1 VGVGNRSGIPH
12 LTPTLS
18 APRGGEGEGKGCRCL
33 AILRPPI
40 RSRQHATTRS
50 RAVHWLVA
58 GLAVI
63 VVSLGLAI
71 PGAPRETESRE
82 LLLLVH
88 RSVGLVILA
97 LMVFRAGW
105 RLAHPPPLPPGFP
118 RIEALA
124 AHANH
129 ALLYVL
135 FLVMPLSG
143 YLNAAAAGHSVSFF
157 GLALIPPLV
166 PESQPL
172 SQAANAVHLAGQF
185 LIYVLVGVH
194 VAAAL
199 VHAVVRRNRILDRML
214 PLRRAAS

>member
-1 VGVGNRSGIPH
+1 VTISIPPDASG
-12 LTPTLS
+12 
-18 APRGGEGEGKGCRCL
+18 RGGQGE
-33 AILRPPI
+33 I
-40 RSRQHATTRS
+40 ATYDPVA
-50 RAVHWLVA
+50 RAVHWLVV
-58 GLAVI
+58 GLVVV

-71 PGAPRETESRE
+71 PGAPRESESRG
-82 LLLLVH
+82 LLLLLH

-105 RLAHPPPLPPGFP
+105 RLVHPPPPLPPGFP
-118 RIEALA
+118 RVEALA

-172 SQAANAVHLAGQF
+172 SQAANAVHLVGQF
-185 LIYVLVGVH
+185 LIYVLVGIH

-199 VHAVVRRNRILDRML
+199 MHAVVRRNRILDRML
-214 PLRRAAS
+214 PLWRLG